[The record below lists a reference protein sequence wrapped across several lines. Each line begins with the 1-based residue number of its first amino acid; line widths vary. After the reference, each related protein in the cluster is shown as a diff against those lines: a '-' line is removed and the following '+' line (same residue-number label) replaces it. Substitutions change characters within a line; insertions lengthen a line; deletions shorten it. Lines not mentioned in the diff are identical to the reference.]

1 MKKNYL
7 KRFKDKISVKELEK
21 NQPLGLWIFVISL
34 NILGLF
40 GYVFYK
46 FYFLER

>member
-7 KRFKDKISVKELEK
+7 KRFNDKIRIKEFEK
-21 NQPLGLWIFVISL
+21 KQPLKLWIFVISL
-34 NILGLF
+34 NILGLL

-46 FYFLER
+46 FNFS